1 MNYNRD
7 KWNQKKAYVMELYLQ
22 GKSPAIISGLTGVPR
37 IRIERE
43 LNRLTERRP
52 ELLSTHL
59 AAQYPS
65 RRKLLTDV
73 DPAVLSPDEIAA
85 KLDYLNDP
93 APAPLQF
100 PLDEDGFSLGQG
112 LLEDDG
118 YDPAMEAMER
128 KDEDRWSK

>member
-1 MNYNRD
+1 MYYNFD
-7 KWNQKKAYVMELYLQ
+7 IWTQKKAYVMELYLQ
-22 GKSPAIISGLTGVPR
+22 GKSPAVISGLTGVPR

-73 DPAVLSPDEIAA
+73 DPAVL
-85 KLDYLNDP
+85 
-93 APAPLQF
+93 
-100 PLDEDGFSLGQG
+100 LG
-112 LLEDDG
+112 
-118 YDPAMEAMER
+118 AV
-128 KDEDRWSK
+128 

>member
-1 MNYNRD
+1 MNSPYLVIDRSGNAVDINRRID
-7 KWNQKKAYVMELYLQ
+7 TMYHNPDPWNQKKAEVLEMYLQ

-43 LNRLTERRP
+43 LNRMTERRP

-73 DPAVLSPDEIAA
+73 DPAVV
-85 KLDYLNDP
+85 
-93 APAPLQF
+93 
-100 PLDEDGFSLGQG
+100 
-112 LLEDDG
+112 LE
-118 YDPAMEAMER
+118 AI
-128 KDEDRWSK
+128 

>member
-52 ELLSTHL
+52 ELLETHL
-59 AAQYPS
+59 AAQYKS
-65 RRKLLTDV
+65 RRKLLIDV
-73 DPAVLSPDEIAA
+73 DPAVL
-85 KLDYLNDP
+85 
-93 APAPLQF
+93 
-100 PLDEDGFSLGQG
+100 LGAVLCQ
-112 LLEDDG
+112 
-118 YDPAMEAMER
+118 
-128 KDEDRWSK
+128 